1 MKSVFPTHVPGMDI
15 SMSWPSAMA
24 QQWRIHLQ
32 CRRDKRCGFSPWV
45 WKILWRRKWQPTPIF
60 LPGNSQG
67 QRSLA
72 SYSPWGHKELDTTER
87 HTHTHTHTHTQ
98 HCTFCPLTADNWLSW
113 NAVTWEQGNVVFW
126 IQSGDLNYR
135 GWHPSLQKIVVLK
148 FLRGR
153 KNKEQKCRRN

>member
-1 MKSVFPTHVPGMDI
+1 MFPTHVPGMDI

-32 CRRDKRCGFSPWV
+32 CSRDKRCGFNPWV

-67 QRSLA
+67 QSSLA
-72 SYSPWGHKELDTTER
+72 SYSAWGSQRVGHGFA
-87 HTHTHTHTHTQ
+87 THSALYFLPSYSRQ
-98 HCTFCPLTADNWLSW
+98 LIIMECSG
-113 NAVTWEQGNVVFW
+113 QGTSSVVFW
-126 IQSGDLNYR
+126 IHSGDLNYR
-135 GWHPSLQKIVVLK
+135 GWHPSLQKMVVLK

>member
-72 SYSPWGHKELDTTER
+72 SYSPWGHKELDTTEP
-87 HTHTHTHTHTQ
+87 HTHTHTHTHT
-98 HCTFCPLTADNWLSW
+98 LSTVLSALLQQTIDYHGMQW
-113 NAVTWEQGNVVFW
+113 PGNEAMLSSESNQEIWTTEVDILVF
-126 IQSGDLNYR
+126 
-135 GWHPSLQKIVVLK
+135 
-148 FLRGR
+148 R
-153 KNKEQKCRRN
+153 KLLS